1 MDIIIIDDEE
11 KARKALK
18 NILKLSGKQVSIL
31 AEADCVKKGIEV
43 LSVYQPDILFLDIEM
58 PDGTG
63 FDILNRLSSVDYKII
78 FVTAHQEYAVRAFK
92 FSALDYIL
100 KPISPKELIAAIEKA
115 EKSEEKNFSEIQ
127 YKAYLTNTAPATNK
141 DKKII
146 LKTSEDINLVD
157 VNEIIRCEADG
168 GYTTF
173 YLNDGRKILVS
184 KNLKE
189 YDELL
194 SGMNFYRTHHS
205 HLVNINY
212 IKSYHKREGGYLV
225 MKNGNS
231 VPVSF
236 RKKDDLIRLFESF

>member
-1 MDIIIIDDEE
+1 MNIIIIDDEE
-11 KARKALK
+11 KARNALK
-18 NILKLSGKQVSIL
+18 NILKLSGKQVTII

-43 LSVYQPDILFLDIEM
+43 LSIYKPDILFLDIEM

-63 FDILNRLSSVDYKII
+63 FDILNQFPSIDYKII
-78 FVTAHQEYAVRAFK
+78 FVTAHQQYAVRAFR

-100 KPISPKELIAAIEKA
+100 KPISPKELITAIEKA
-115 EKSEEKNFSEIQ
+115 EKSEEKNFSEKQ
-127 YKAYLTNTAPATNK
+127 YKAYLTNADPANIK

-157 VNEIIRCEADG
+157 INEIMRCEADG

-173 YLNDGRKILVS
+173 YLNDGRKIIVS

-205 HLVNINY
+205 HLVNINFV
-212 IKSYHKREGGYLV
+212 KSYHKREGGYLI

-231 VPVSF
+231 VPVSI
-236 RKKDDLIRLFESF
+236 RKKDDLIRLFESL